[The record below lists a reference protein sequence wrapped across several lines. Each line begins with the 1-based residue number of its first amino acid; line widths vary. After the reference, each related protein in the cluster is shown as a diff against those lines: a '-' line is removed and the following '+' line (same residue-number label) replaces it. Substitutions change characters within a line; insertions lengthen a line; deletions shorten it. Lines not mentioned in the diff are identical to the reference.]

1 MKRLILFFSDEP
13 AQISPGIIS
22 APISGPFGIN
32 HGVELHSDVVEYAKE
47 KLESFIKYSD
57 SFDKWVLS
65 LPLRENILKH
75 KVEGI
80 QTWGGML
87 KWFMQLETLKD
98 LNLSVARLL
107 MYILGIPLFGFA
119 ALQ

>member
-1 MKRLILFFSDEP
+1 MLKIYFKPLSSLHMLVVLGTGIVLVQPLRYINIEEANFIFSDEP

-57 SFDKWVLS
+57 SFDK
-65 LPLRENILKH
+65 
-75 KVEGI
+75 
-80 QTWGGML
+80 
-87 KWFMQLETLKD
+87 
-98 LNLSVARLL
+98 
-107 MYILGIPLFGFA
+107 
-119 ALQ
+119 